1 MSVLFAITLSYGLQ
15 QNQSSKA
22 LDTLFLPNKP
32 KDQNNCADWSWM
44 YFSQM
49 KMMNLVQ
56 YIFDFN
62 KSVDSTAQMASSTEM
77 TLLDV
82 QTIAKT
88 TVCAPLYPAVCI
100 LFTHFL
106 KSKNV
111 FSKGLFL
118 KILALCMVSIQER
131 FLIKSGL

>member
-88 TVCAPLYPAVCI
+88 TVCATL
-100 LFTHFL
+100 
-106 KSKNV
+106 
-111 FSKGLFL
+111 
-118 KILALCMVSIQER
+118 
-131 FLIKSGL
+131 

>member
-22 LDTLFLPNKP
+22 LDTLLCQINQKTRINVPIGV
-32 KDQNNCADWSWM
+32 DCL
-44 YFSQM
+44 
-49 KMMNLVQ
+49 MMNLVQ

-88 TVCAPLYPAVCI
+88 I
-100 LFTHFL
+100 
-106 KSKNV
+106 
-111 FSKGLFL
+111 
-118 KILALCMVSIQER
+118 
-131 FLIKSGL
+131 